1 MLTNM
6 WVKLYETAQPSE
18 TELTALLQ
26 QLLTVCD
33 EFLLA
38 DLIYIVYQYLTS
50 NFEQLKLGM
59 YVDIHGD
66 TLVTDGWAIA
76 QIIQLVDTAFSPER
90 VCVKFIENDELGAR
104 RRNEWISAGSCR
116 IRLLRNK
123 YGNVYFSYPLFRN
136 NDAELLVHVHKNIDV
151 DYHVYSSGRWYKAKL
166 WKIALFCME
175 VPDLH
180 YYIVLRSIQGGIIAP
195 AGTFT

>member
-38 DLIYIVYQYLTS
+38 DLIHIVYDYLTS
-50 NFEQLKLGM
+50 NFEQLRLGM
-59 YVDIHGD
+59 YINVHCD
-66 TLVTDGWAIA
+66 TLVTEPSQFKGWAIA
-76 QIIQLVDTAFSPER
+76 QIVQLVHTPVSSEC
-90 VCVKFIENDELGAR
+90 VCVKFIEKQ
-104 RRNEWISAGSCR
+104 EWISVDISR

-123 YGNVYFSYPLFRN
+123 YGQVYFFNPLFRN
-136 NDAELLVHVHKNIDV
+136 NQAELLVHVNKSIDV
-151 DYHVYSSGRWYKAKL
+151 DYHEHCSGRWYKAKL
-166 WKIALFCME
+166 GKIALFCIE

-180 YYIVLRSIQGGIIAP
+180 EYIVLRNIQGSVIAP